1 MAEIN
6 IPGVSDKYKTNDLVK
21 NLMEVERVPLTRE
34 QSKLDNY
41 KLERE
46 CWQRVNQYMTSVRD
60 NARGLFSYNN
70 PFIEKSVTSSDD
82 SVLTAEAKRD
92 TP

>member
-46 CWQRVNQYMTSVRD
+46 CWQRVNQYMTSVHRLGGKCGILIYSKY
-60 NARGLFSYNN
+60 RSILRKEG
-70 PFIEKSVTSSDD
+70 
-82 SVLTAEAKRD
+82 
-92 TP
+92 